1 MKLFATYRKKTY
13 EAPVNVGG
21 RLILNGSYT
30 PSFVMSG
37 GTFADYTE
45 AGLTKILDME
55 IPEER
60 YVAETAPGIKKLT
73 RFLVCEYDDS
83 VDAVELAASLERTG
97 GEFWIKVLTIEEAS
111 NWLRSNTDLEETEK
125 WLFMISGQ
133 QVNELTHTEVP
144 AKYLD
149 LRILQV
155 QF

>member
-1 MKLFATYRKKTY
+1 MRLYATFRKKTY
-13 EAPVNVGG
+13 EAPVNLDG

-73 RFLVCEYDDS
+73 RFLVCEHADS
-83 VDAVELAASLERTG
+83 VNGAELAASLERTG
-97 GEFWIKVLTIEEAS
+97 GEFGIKVLATADALAWI
-111 NWLRSNTDLEETEK
+111 RTNTDLAEEEPGK
-125 WLFMISGQ
+125 FLIAPAHVDLMG
-133 QVNELTHTEVP
+133 NEIP
-144 AKYLD
+144 AKYLV
-149 LRILQV
+149 IA
-155 QF
+155 